1 MAEGIEGAAQAFQDQ
16 IAPGSTR
23 ARDSG
28 GRFASAAPR
37 PEPLFEERRVE
48 GDPLTG
54 DTRDGGDDA
63 RLAAA
68 ERRIADGRAEEGD
81 EQSLQDG
88 ARARNA
94 ANDNRH
100 HANDN
105 EATPERIGQT
115 AEDEDAEQPDGG
127 AEAEGEQGDAE
138 GQPEPDAA
146 APKYEVTV
154 DGQTM
159 EVTLPEALKGYVRDA
174 TFKYRMN
181 KVHEARQAVE
191 QEAATTVQARDYYAQ
206 KLAFLERTLTELTP
220 PPPNWDQEF
229 AADPRAAH
237 EKQKAYAAI
246 YNKMAW
252 AQAEQQRTAQE
263 AAQEY
268 DRNSA
273 RYAVDQF
280 TQFVQEAKI
289 PDEKALTSEMS
300 GMRTYAKMR
309 GFSEGEIATVY
320 DKRMLAV
327 LRDAAK
333 YHQMVSAQPKPVATG
348 KGKALIPGTAT
359 PPGNAGRRNIDDAQR
374 KLAQTG
380 RLDDAAALFQRLIR

>member
-1 MAEGIEGAAQAFQDQ
+1 MAEGIDQAAQAFQTQ
-16 IAPGSTR
+16 ISPQAAPER
-23 ARDSG
+23 PRDPS
-28 GRFASAAPR
+28 GRFTARPETMFEPR
-37 PEPLFEERRVE
+37 PLE
-48 GDPLTG
+48 GDPQTG

-115 AEDEDAEQPDGG
+115 AEDDDAEKPDGG

-138 GQPEPDAA
+138 GQSEPDAEG
-146 APKYEVTV
+146 PKYEVTV

-159 EVTLPEALKGYVRDA
+159 EVPLAEALKGYIREQ
-174 TFKYRMN
+174 TFRARLN

-191 QEAATTVQARDYYAQ
+191 QEASTVVQSRDYYAQ
-206 KLAFLERTLTELTP
+206 KLAVLERTLGELTP

-246 YNKMAW
+246 YNKIAW
-252 AQAEQQRTAQE
+252 AQQEQQRTAQE

-273 RYAVDQF
+273 RYAVEQF
-280 TQFVQEAKI
+280 TQFVQETRI

-300 GMRTYAKMR
+300 RMRSYAKMR

-320 DKRMLAV
+320 DKRMLQV
-327 LRDAAK
+327 LRDAAN
-333 YHQMVSAQPKPVATG
+333 YHQSTASTPKPVAAG
-348 KGKALIPGTAT
+348 RGKALIPGVAT
-359 PPGNAGRRNIDDAQR
+359 PTGTSTRRHIDDAQR

-380 RLDDAAALFQRLIR
+380 RLDDAAVLFQRLIR

>member
-1 MAEGIEGAAQAFQDQ
+1 MAEGIDEAASAFQTQ
-16 IAPGSTR
+16 IAPQAPER
-23 ARDSG
+23 PRDQG
-28 GRFASAAPR
+28 GRFTGRPESMFEPR
-37 PEPLFEERRVE
+37 PVE
-48 GDPLTG
+48 GDELTG

-94 ANDNRH
+94 GRDAR

-105 EATPERIGQT
+105 SRAANDNAERLGPQEL
-115 AEDEDAEQPDGG
+115 EDQDADGPDGG
-127 AEAEGEQGDAE
+127 AEGEQGDAE
-138 GQPEPDAA
+138 GQPEQDAEG
-146 APKYEVTV
+146 PKYEVTV

-159 EVTLPEALKGYVRDA
+159 EVPLAEALKGYIREA
-174 TFKYRMN
+174 TFKQRMN

-206 KLAFLERTLTELTP
+206 KLAMLERTLGELTP

-229 AADPRAAH
+229 AQDPRAAH
-237 EKQKAYAAI
+237 EKQKAYASI
-246 YNKMAW
+246 YNKIAW
-252 AQAEQQRTAQE
+252 AQQEQQRTAQE

-273 RYAVDQF
+273 RYAVEQF

-289 PDEKALTSEMS
+289 PDEKALTGEMS
-300 GMRTYAKMR
+300 SMRSYAKMR

-333 YHQMVSAQPKPVATG
+333 YHQSTSAQPKPVVPGRG
-348 KGKALIPGTAT
+348 KTLTPGSAT
-359 PPGNAGRRNIDDAQR
+359 PLGNAGRRNIDDAQR

>member
-1 MAEGIEGAAQAFQDQ
+1 MAEGIDQAAQAFQTQ
-16 IAPGSTR
+16 ISPQAPER
-23 ARDSG
+23 PRDSG
-28 GRFASAAPR
+28 GRFAAR
-37 PEPLFEERRVE
+37 PEPMFEPRPIE
-48 GDPLTG
+48 GDPQTG

-88 ARARNA
+88 ARARHA

-100 HANDN
+100 AANDN
-105 EATPERIGQT
+105 EAAPERLGQT
-115 AEDEDAEQPDGG
+115 AEDDDAEGADGQPK
-127 AEAEGEQGDAE
+127 AEGDQGDAE
-138 GQPEPDAA
+138 GQSEPDAEGGQ
-146 APKYEVTV
+146 KYEVTV

-159 EVTLPEALKGYVRDA
+159 EVPLAEALKGYIREQ
-174 TFKYRMN
+174 TFKQRMN

-206 KLAFLERTLTELTP
+206 KLAVLERTLAELTP
-220 PPPNWDQEF
+220 PQPNWDQEF
-229 AADPRAAH
+229 AADPRSAH

-246 YNKMAW
+246 YNRMAW
-252 AQAEQQRTAQE
+252 AQQEQQRTASE

-273 RYAVDQF
+273 KYAVDQF

-320 DKRMLAV
+320 DKRMLQV

-348 KGKALIPGTAT
+348 KGKALTPGSAT
-359 PPGNAGRRNIDDAQR
+359 PIGNAGRRNIDDAQR